1 MKRPNILLLTA
12 DDMNG
17 DTPGCFGGH
26 PEVTPTIDRLASE
39 GTIFRKAHVAIA
51 VCQPSRSA
59 IMTGRWPHR
68 NVAEGFGPV
77 NEGVPLLTNLLK
89 EAGYHTG
96 ILGKVTHLAPI
107 ERFRWDFIRDY
118 QDLCCGRSPDL
129 YGHAVR
135 EFITS
140 CEGRPWFLMAN
151 SHDPHRPFHGSE
163 QALERFDDKE
173 LAAIPEPSKVFSTS
187 EVTVPGFLPDLP
199 SVRQEIAEF
208 HSSSR
213 RCDDAVK
220 EVLGALEECGEG
232 KETLVVFLSD
242 NGMSFPYAKA
252 NSYLH
257 STRTPL
263 VVRWPGHIR
272 AGHIDTSS
280 FVSALDLF
288 PTFCEIAGIE
298 VPAGIDGLALTATL
312 TGQAESARDHVVT
325 VFHETAKRGRFEMRC
340 IQRGDFG
347 YIWNGWYDGQT
358 CYGTA
363 DNMTGRTWSAMVEA
377 AESNAAIKDRVD
389 FYLRREIE
397 ELYDFSADPDAL
409 TNLATDPQHTNTIE
423 ALRSELD
430 RWMESVDDPL
440 RGRYLAEVLG
450 VSGTPR

>member
-68 NVAEGFGPV
+68 NGAEGFGPV

-220 EVLGALEECGEG
+220 EVLGALEECWS
-232 KETLVVFLSD
+232 LVGGG
-242 NGMSFPYAKA
+242 N
-252 NSYLH
+252 
-257 STRTPL
+257 
-263 VVRWPGHIR
+263 
-272 AGHIDTSS
+272 
-280 FVSALDLF
+280 
-288 PTFCEIAGIE
+288 
-298 VPAGIDGLALTATL
+298 
-312 TGQAESARDHVVT
+312 
-325 VFHETAKRGRFEMRC
+325 
-340 IQRGDFG
+340 
-347 YIWNGWYDGQT
+347 
-358 CYGTA
+358 
-363 DNMTGRTWSAMVEA
+363 
-377 AESNAAIKDRVD
+377 
-389 FYLRREIE
+389 
-397 ELYDFSADPDAL
+397 
-409 TNLATDPQHTNTIE
+409 
-423 ALRSELD
+423 
-430 RWMESVDDPL
+430 
-440 RGRYLAEVLG
+440 
-450 VSGTPR
+450 